1 MPMFEYIKLKRF
13 KSFGDVE
20 FNLLDKKGEPKN
32 MVLIYGENGAGKS
45 NLASALLLLSETLR
59 TMDVR
64 DFIESM
70 LVKQPDAMQDEDFS
84 RYLRMRYKDLETLIK
99 ESKMVSSDSP
109 MYIEFGFKLNGKSGC
124 YILETND
131 SQLIHERLEYTLVK
145 NRGVYFDITPDT
157 TTISTKIFQ
166 DRKSYNEIKNASAK
180 FWGKHSLLSIIMHE
194 SDDKADNYIKEQL
207 SDNFDIVLEFFSRIS
222 GKIKFGSSQERG
234 FIGLP
239 HAIFGEFDEGVIPK
253 TDEDLLDKTELM
265 LNIFFK
271 SIYRDVEKVYYKR
284 SYKENS
290 IRYQLMQTKMLAG
303 KSRDIEFSME
313 STGTQSL
320 LQLLPFMLVVVHGST
335 AIIDEF
341 DTGVH
346 DLLVQKLVRS
356 LYNNLQGQ
364 LILTTHNTLLMESG
378 FPKENIYVISEI
390 ENGEKE
396 IQCITHYDQKI
407 HANTNIRKQYLDGT
421 YHGIPDLNDVDFQQ
435 LLSTLGI
442 HKDDNK

>member
-1 MPMFEYIKLKRF
+1 MFEYIKLKRF

-20 FNLLDKKGEPKN
+20 FNLLDKKGNPKN
-32 MVLIYGENGAGKS
+32 MILIYGENGAGKS

-84 RYLRMRYKDLETLIK
+84 RFLKMRYKDLETLIK
-99 ESKMVSSDSP
+99 ESKMVNSDSS
-109 MYIEFGFKLNGKSGC
+109 MYLEFGFKLNGKSGC
-124 YILETND
+124 YVIETND
-131 SQLIHERLEYTLVK
+131 SQLIHEHLEYTLSK
-145 NRGVYFDITPDT
+145 NRGVYFDITPDDVS
-157 TTISTKIFQ
+157 ISSKIFQ
-166 DRKSYNEIKNASAK
+166 TKKSYNEIKAACSK
-180 FWGKHSLLSIIMHE
+180 YWGKHTLLSIIMHE
-194 SDDKADNYIKEQL
+194 SDDKADAYIKEQL
-207 SDNFDIVLEFFSRIS
+207 SEHFDTVLEFFNRIS
-222 GKIKFGSSQERG
+222 GNIKFGSRQERG

-239 HAIFGEFDEGVIPK
+239 EAIFGEYDEGTIPK
-253 TDEDLLDKTELM
+253 TDEPLLDKTELM
-265 LNIFFK
+265 LNIFIK
-271 SIYRDVEKVYYKR
+271 SIYKDVEKVYYKR
-284 SYKENS
+284 IYKENT
-290 IRYQLMQTKMLAG
+290 IRYSLMQTKLLAG
-303 KSRDIEFSME
+303 KLRDIEFSME

-356 LYNNLQGQ
+356 LYSNLQGQ

-378 FPKENIYVISEI
+378 LPKENIYVISEI
-390 ENGEKE
+390 ANGEKE

-407 HANTNIRKQYLDGT
+407 HANTNIRNQYLNGT
-421 YHGIPDLNDVDFQQ
+421 YSGTPDLKDVDFQQ
-435 LLSTLGI
+435 LLSVLGLEE
-442 HKDDNK
+442 D